1 MTTVPHYSSMAVVGR
16 LQPGAVGHLARF
28 GVVTEDGPYGQPRAR
43 GAVFARCAPWSADED
58 DPTPAPP
65 EAACFSAGWAL
76 HLGATPCT
84 TCYPTS
90 TKEQA

>member
-1 MTTVPHYSSMAVVGR
+1 MPHYSNMAVIGR

-43 GAVFARCAPWSADED
+43 GAVFARCAPDPAD
-58 DPTPAPP
+58 AP

-84 TCYPTS
+84 TCYPTVQ
-90 TKEQA
+90 KGHL